1 MTEFQIRVY
10 KAVEQIPCGRV
21 VTYGEVARM
30 AGSPKA
36 SRAVGNILH
45 KNPFFGV
52 VPCHR
57 VVHTDGA
64 LAEPFAFGGAGMQR
78 EMLEKEG
85 ITFTKEGKVNMLKY
99 GYVFK

>member
-1 MTEFQIRVY
+1 MTEFQNRVY
-10 KAVEQIPCGRV
+10 EAVKRIPRGKV
-21 VTYGEVARM
+21 VSYTEIARM
-30 AGSPKA
+30 AGSPRA

-57 VVHTDGA
+57 VVHADGT
-64 LAEPFAFGGAGMQR
+64 LAAPFAFGGEKVQR

-85 ITFTKEGKVNMLKY
+85 VTFTKEGKVDMKKH
-99 GYVFK
+99 GYVFD

>member
-1 MTEFQIRVY
+1 MTEFQMRVY
-10 KAVEQIPCGRV
+10 KAVEQIPWGKV
-21 VTYGEVARM
+21 ITYGEAARM

-57 VVHTDGA
+57 VVHSDGA
-64 LAEPFAFGGAGMQR
+64 LAEPFAFGGAGVQR

-85 ITFTKEGKVNMLKY
+85 VTFTKDGRVDMKKH
-99 GYVFK
+99 GYVFD